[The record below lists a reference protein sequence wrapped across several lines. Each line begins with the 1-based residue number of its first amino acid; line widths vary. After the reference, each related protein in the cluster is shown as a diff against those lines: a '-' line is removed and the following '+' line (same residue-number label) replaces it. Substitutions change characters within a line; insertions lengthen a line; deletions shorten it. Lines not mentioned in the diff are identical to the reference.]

1 VLQSSG
7 APNAALSMASKLE
20 GVIMAIGFL
29 LAASLVSAV
38 LVHPVEAAYTRL
50 AASSLI
56 TLRVCNHTSNATL
69 VGSSFIPVGGR
80 DWRNKGWTRVKA
92 GACRD
97 IFTTTN
103 RTFYARAEVQ
113 GHSDEYWGTDIKQC
127 VEYPGPYDF
136 MTGSNDTTCPEG
148 EPQQFTTFHSDGRPV
163 YVWNLNP

>member
-1 VLQSSG
+1 MRAGLVACLSR
-7 APNAALSMASKLE
+7 APETQGVKMAISLLAAAALSA
-20 GVIMAIGFL
+20 AISRQG
-29 LAASLVSAV
+29 ADTG
-38 LVHPVEAAYTRL
+38 YTRV
-50 AASSLI
+50 AANSVI
-56 TLRVCNHTSNATL
+56 TLRVCNHTTNPTL
-69 VGSSFIPVGGR
+69 IGSSFIPIGGR
-80 DWRNKGWTRVKA
+80 DWRNKGWTKVNA

-148 EPQQFTTFHSDGRPV
+148 EPQEFTTFHSDGRPV

>member
-1 VLQSSG
+1 MAIGLL
-7 APNAALSMASKLE
+7 AAAALSA
-20 GVIMAIGFL
+20 AISG
-29 LAASLVSAV
+29 
-38 LVHPVEAAYTRL
+38 HNTDIAYTRL
-50 AASSLI
+50 AANSAI
-56 TLRVCNHTSNATL
+56 TLRVCNHTTNATL

-80 DWRNKGWTRVKA
+80 AWRNKGWTKVNA

-97 IFTTTN
+97 VFTTTN

-136 MTGSNDTTCPEG
+136 TTGSNDTSCPEG
-148 EPQQFTTFHSDGRPV
+148 EPAEFTTFHSDGRPV

>member
-1 VLQSSG
+1 
-7 APNAALSMASKLE
+7 MASKLQ
-20 GVIMAIGFL
+20 GVMMAVGL
-29 LAASLVSAV
+29 LVAASFATAISG
-38 LVHPVEAAYTRL
+38 HPVDGAYTRL
-50 AASSLI
+50 AANSPV

-69 VGSSFIPVGGR
+69 VGSSFIPVGGK
-80 DWRNKGWTRVKA
+80 DWRNKGWTKVKA

-97 IFTTTN
+97 IFTSAN

-148 EPQQFTTFHSDGRPV
+148 EPAEFTTFHSDGRAV